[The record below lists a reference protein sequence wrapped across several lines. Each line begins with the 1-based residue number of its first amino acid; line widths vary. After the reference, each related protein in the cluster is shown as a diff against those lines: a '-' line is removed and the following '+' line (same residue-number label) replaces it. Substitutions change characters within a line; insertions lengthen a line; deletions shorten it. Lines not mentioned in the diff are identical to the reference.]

1 MAKII
6 FSIRGLALF
15 FPRKGLVR
23 GHSLIRKMLAF
34 DSWKSLLQAI
44 QRILA
49 IALLF
54 LAPF

>member
-15 FPRKGLVR
+15 SPRKGLVR